1 MITEHPA
8 CHVLIVDPCAE
19 TQAGIASCVY
29 GRGMSVIAV
38 SDPAAALAAMDR
50 IMPDVVIT
58 DVFLSGGEGLA
69 LAKELRS
76 RHELCPVIVMAKDAP
91 ESAIVEALRVG
102 AIDYL
107 HKPIAE
113 DKLAHALYR
122 AQHAAPG
129 HLTNLSGVSR
139 WDQQITMDSEPAHAQ
154 GVIAWLMKTTA
165 AALPEIRRLHL
176 RGALQELLLNA
187 IEHGNLEISY
197 REKQQALAADKYQSL
212 VSHRLTQPRLKQRQV
227 VSSVRYEAETKRVI
241 YRIADEGAGFQ
252 WRNLFAKPR
261 DACRDTYSDDAENGR
276 GILLAR
282 SLFPDLTYNDRGNEV
297 TFTMPLS

>member
-29 GRGMSVIAV
+29 GRGVSVMTV

-50 IMPDVVIT
+50 VMPDVVIT
-58 DVFLSGGEGLA
+58 DLFMSGGEGIA

-76 RHELCPVIVMAKDAP
+76 RHELCPVIVMAKNAP

-102 AIDYL
+102 VIDYL

-113 DKLAHALYR
+113 AELAHALYR
-122 AQHAAPG
+122 AQHAALG
-129 HLTNLSGVSR
+129 HLTDLSGVSR
-139 WDQQITMDSEPAHAQ
+139 WDQEITMDSEPAHAQ
-154 GVIAWLMKTTA
+154 GVITWLIKTTA
-165 AALPEIRRLHL
+165 SALPEIRRLHL

-187 IEHGNLEISY
+187 IEHGNLEISF
-197 REKQQALAADKYQSL
+197 REKQQALAADEYESL
-212 VSHRLTQPRLKQRQV
+212 VSHRLAQPRLKQRQV
-227 VSSVRYEAETKRVI
+227 VSSVRYEPETKRAV
-241 YRIADEGAGFQ
+241 YRITDEGAGFQ
-252 WRNLFAKPR
+252 WRSLLAKPQ
-261 DACRDTYSDDAENGR
+261 DAYSDNAENGR

-282 SLFPDLTYNDRGNEV
+282 SLFPDLTYNERGNEV
-297 TFTMPLS
+297 TFTMPLN

>member
-1 MITEHPA
+1 MIPEHPA
-8 CHVLIVDPCAE
+8 CHVLVVDPCAE
-19 TQAGIASCVY
+19 TQASIASCVY
-29 GRGMSVIAV
+29 GRGMSVITV

-50 IMPDVVIT
+50 AMPDVVIT
-58 DVFLSGGEGLA
+58 DLFLSGGEGLI
-69 LAKELRS
+69 LTKDLKS

-102 AIDYL
+102 AIDYV

-113 DKLAHALYR
+113 DELASALYR
-122 AQHAAPG
+122 AQQVIPA
-129 HLTNLSGVSR
+129 HLTDLSGVSR

-154 GVIAWLMKTTA
+154 GVISWLMKTTA
-165 AALPEIRRLHL
+165 ATLPEIRRLHL

-197 REKQQALAADKYQSL
+197 REKAQALASDEYESL
-212 VSHRLTQPRLKQRQV
+212 VSNRLAQPRLKQRRV
-227 VSSVRYEAETKRVI
+227 VSSVRYEHESKRVA
-241 YRIADEGAGFQ
+241 YRIADEGAGFE
-252 WRNLFAKPR
+252 WRSLLAKPK
-261 DACRDTYSDDAENGR
+261 DAYSDDAENGR

-297 TFTMPLS
+297 MFSMPLS

>member
-1 MITEHPA
+1 MIAEHPA
-8 CHVLIVDPCAE
+8 CQVLVVDPCAE
-19 TQAGIASCVY
+19 TQAGIVSCVY
-29 GRGMSVIAV
+29 GRGMSIIAV

-50 IMPDVVIT
+50 VMPDVVIT
-58 DVFLSGGEGLA
+58 DLFLSGGEGLA
-69 LAKELRS
+69 LTKELRS

-113 DKLAHALYR
+113 DELASALYR

-129 HLTNLSGVSR
+129 HLTDLSGVSR

-187 IEHGNLEISY
+187 IEHGNLEISF
-197 REKQQALAADKYQSL
+197 REKQQALAVDEYESL

-227 VSSVRYEAETKRVI
+227 VSSVRYEPETKRVA

-252 WRNLFAKPR
+252 WRSLLAKHR
-261 DACRDTYSDDAENGR
+261 DAYSDDAENGR

-297 TFTMPLS
+297 TFTMSLS

>member
-1 MITEHPA
+1 MIPDHSA
-8 CHVLIVDPCAE
+8 CHVLVVDSCAE
-19 TQAGIASCVY
+19 TQAGIASCVD
-29 GRGMSVIAV
+29 GRGMSVVRV

-50 IMPDVVIT
+50 AMPDVVIT
-58 DVFLSGGEGLA
+58 DLFLSGGEGLA
-69 LAKELRS
+69 LTKELRS

-113 DKLAHALYR
+113 DELAHALYR

-129 HLTNLSGVSR
+129 HLTDLSGVSR
-139 WDQQITMDSEPAHAQ
+139 WDQQITMDSEPAHTQ
-154 GVIAWLMKTTA
+154 GVISWLMKTTA
-165 AALPEIRRLHL
+165 ATLPEIRRLHL
-176 RGALQELLLNA
+176 RGALQELLFNA
-187 IEHGNLEISY
+187 IEHGNLEISF
-197 REKQQALAADKYQSL
+197 REKQQALAADEYESL

-227 VSSVRYEAETKRVI
+227 VSSVRYEPETKRVT

-252 WRNLFAKPR
+252 WRSLLAKPKE
-261 DACRDTYSDDAENGR
+261 AYSDDAENGR

-297 TFTMPLS
+297 TFTMSLS

>member
-8 CHVLIVDPCAE
+8 CHVLVVDPCPE

-29 GRGMSVIAV
+29 GRGVSVMTV
-38 SDPAAALAAMDR
+38 SDPAAALAIMDR
-50 IMPDVVIT
+50 AMPDVVIT
-58 DVFLSGGEGLA
+58 DLFLSGGEGLA
-69 LAKELRS
+69 LTKELRS

-113 DKLAHALYR
+113 DELASALYR
-122 AQHAAPG
+122 AQHVAPG
-129 HLTNLSGVSR
+129 HLTDLSGVSC
-139 WDQQITMDSEPAHAQ
+139 WDQRITMDSEPAHAQ
-154 GVIAWLMKTTA
+154 GVISWLMKTTA

-187 IEHGNLEISY
+187 IEHGNLEISF
-197 REKQQALAADKYQSL
+197 REKQQALAADEYESL
-212 VSHRLTQPRLKQRQV
+212 VSHRLAQPRLKQRQV
-227 VSSVRYEAETKRVI
+227 VSSVRYEPETKRAI
-241 YRIADEGAGFQ
+241 YRITDEGAGFQ
-252 WRNLFAKPR
+252 WRSLLAKPQ
-261 DACRDTYSDDAENGR
+261 DAYSDDAENGR

>member
-29 GRGMSVIAV
+29 GRGVSVMTV

-50 IMPDVVIT
+50 VMPDVVIT
-58 DVFLSGGEGLA
+58 DLFLSGGEGIA

-113 DKLAHALYR
+113 GELVQALYR

-129 HLTNLSGVSR
+129 HLTDLSGVSR

-154 GVIAWLMKTTA
+154 GVIAWLVKTTA

-187 IEHGNLEISY
+187 IEHGNLEISF
-197 REKQQALAADKYQSL
+197 REKQQALAADEYESL
-212 VSHRLTQPRLKQRQV
+212 VNHRLAQPRLKQRQV
-227 VSSVRYEAETKRVI
+227 VSSVRYEPETKRAV
-241 YRIADEGAGFQ
+241 YRITDEGAGFE
-252 WRNLFAKPR
+252 WRSLLAKPQ
-261 DACRDTYSDDAENGR
+261 DAYSDDAENGR

>member
-1 MITEHPA
+1 MIPEHPA
-8 CHVLIVDPCAE
+8 WHVLVVDPCVE
-19 TQAGIASCVY
+19 TQAGIASCVD
-29 GRGMSVIAV
+29 GRGISVITV
-38 SDPAAALAAMDR
+38 SDPAAALAAIDR
-50 IMPDVVIT
+50 AMPDVVIT
-58 DVFLSGGEGLA
+58 DIFLSGGEGLA
-69 LAKELRS
+69 LTKEIRS

-113 DKLAHALYR
+113 DELAHALYR

-129 HLTNLSGVSR
+129 HLTDLSGVSR
-139 WDQQITMDSEPAHAQ
+139 WDQRVTMDSEPAHAQ
-154 GVIAWLMKTTA
+154 GVISWLMKTTA
-165 AALPEIRRLHL
+165 ATLPEIRRLHL

-187 IEHGNLEISY
+187 IEHGNLEISF
-197 REKQQALAADKYQSL
+197 REKQQALAADEYESL

-227 VSSVRYEAETKRVI
+227 VSSVRYEPETKRVA

-252 WRNLFAKPR
+252 WRSLLAKPKE
-261 DACRDTYSDDAENGR
+261 AYSDDAENGR

-297 TFTMPLS
+297 TFTMPLN